1 MRYAV
6 YMLATRKD
14 GPLYV
19 GVTNDLVRRVFEHRS
34 GAVRGF
40 TWQFNVHRLVW
51 FELHDSI
58 EAAITREKQIKRW
71 HRAWKVEMIER
82 GNPAW
87 DDLYERIAGAFPE
100 DGPGSR

>member
-34 GAVRGF
+34 DAVRGF

-51 FELHDSI
+51 FEAHDSI

-71 HRAWKVEMIER
+71 RRAWKIEMIETE
-82 GNPAW
+82 NPEW
-87 DDLYERIAGAFPE
+87 DDLYERIAGGSSA
-100 DGPGSR
+100 DDPGSR